1 MGRATVVIV
10 GASHAGLGVANEL
23 LKTDSDK
30 VKVILI
36 NPSEKH
42 YFNIAAPRILAKPEF
57 FKPEQ
62 YLLPIEKSFTRYP
75 EGSFQFV
82 KGEATSIN
90 VASKSVKVSSLQ
102 SDLFY
107 DYLVIASGSTTTSSL
122 QGELAPFK
130 PLGNQDID
138 ASIRSIQKV
147 ISDAKSVVLGGAGP
161 IGVEFSGELAEAF
174 EAKQGASV
182 TLISATKHVLPML
195 KEKGRNMAEKV
206 LAEKNVKV
214 ITSRKV
220 VDAVQNVS
228 GNKAQWIVSLD
239 NGEQLEADVYISTTG
254 VIPNNQFV
262 PPEFLSADGWIAVDD
277 KLCVT
282 GGDGS
287 IYALGDITTQPLR
300 TVLKVTEQV
309 PVVVANLKAA
319 ILGRG
324 KYSTYFSNGALMM
337 IVPIGEST
345 GTGQI
350 FGWKPWGIM
359 VSKIKGKDFF
369 VSKAAG
375 MLGLS

>member
-1 MGRATVVIV
+1 MIV

-42 YFNIAAPRILAKPEF
+42 YFNIAAPRIFAKPQF
-57 FKPEQ
+57 FQPEQ
-62 YLLPIEKSFTRYP
+62 YLLPIEQSFTRYP

-90 VASKSVKVSSLQ
+90 IASKSVKVSSLQ
-102 SDLFY
+102 SVLVY

-130 PLGNQDID
+130 PLSNQDID

-161 IGVEFSGELAEAF
+161 IGVEFAGELAEAF
-174 EAKQGASV
+174 ETKQGASV

-195 KEKGRNMAEKV
+195 KEKGRIMAEKV

-220 VDAVQNVS
+220 VDAVRNVS

-300 TVLKVTEQV
+300 TAAKVAEQV

-324 KYSTYFSNGALMM
+324 KYSTYSPNETLMM